1 MIRRLDDGGEGYGS
15 ILTMSA
21 ALVLA
26 VSANAEMVEK
36 TTTTRYSGTIAETS
50 PSTSTII
57 LKEDSPKTVRYIYND
72 RTVWEDASGKTVRME
87 TVRDQPATIFYEKQ
101 GDQMVVTRVITQ
113 KTTQPRVIEQRTTT
127 TMTTE
132 KE

>member
-1 MIRRLDDGGEGYGS
+1 MRKVM
-15 ILTMSA
+15 LTMSA

-36 TTTTRYSGTIAETS
+36 TTTTRYSGTIAETL

-72 RTVWEDASGKTVRME
+72 RTLWEDASGKTVRME

>member
-1 MIRRLDDGGEGYGS
+1 MRKVM
-15 ILTMSA
+15 LTMSA

-87 TVRDQPATIFYEKQ
+87 TVRDQPATILYEKQ
-101 GDQMVVTRVITQ
+101 GDQMIVTKVITQ
-113 KTTQPRVIEQRTTT
+113 KAPEPRVIQQKTTT
-127 TMTTE
+127 TLTTE
-132 KE
+132 TE

>member
-1 MIRRLDDGGEGYGS
+1 MRRV
-15 ILTMSA
+15 ILMTSA

-57 LKEDSPKTVRYIYND
+57 LKEDSPKTVKYIYND

-101 GDQMVVTRVITQ
+101 GDQMVVTKVITQ
-113 KTTQPRVIEQRTTT
+113 KTEQPRVIEQRTTT
-127 TMTTE
+127 TLTTE

>member
-1 MIRRLDDGGEGYGS
+1 MRKVM
-15 ILTMSA
+15 LTMSA

-57 LKEDSPKTVRYIYND
+57 LKEDSPKTVKYIYND

-101 GDQMVVTRVITQ
+101 GDQMVVTKVITQ
-113 KTTQPRVIEQRTTT
+113 KTEQPRVIEQRTTT
-127 TMTTE
+127 TLTTE

>member
-1 MIRRLDDGGEGYGS
+1 MRKV

-36 TTTTRYSGTIAETS
+36 TTTTRYSGTIAETL

>member
-1 MIRRLDDGGEGYGS
+1 MRRV
-15 ILTMSA
+15 ILMTSA

-50 PSTSTII
+50 PATSTII
-57 LKEDSPKTVRYIYND
+57 LKEDSPKTVKYIYND

-101 GDQMVVTRVITQ
+101 GDQMVVTKVITQ
-113 KTTQPRVIEQRTTT
+113 KTEQPRVIEQRTTT
-127 TMTTE
+127 TLTTE

>member
-1 MIRRLDDGGEGYGS
+1 MRKV
-15 ILTMSA
+15 ILMTSA

-36 TTTTRYSGTIAETS
+36 TTTTRYSGTIAETL

-57 LKEDSPKTVRYIYND
+57 LKEDSPKTVKYIYND

-101 GDQMVVTRVITQ
+101 GDQMVVTKVITQ
-113 KTTQPRVIEQRTTT
+113 KTEQPRVIEQRTTT
-127 TMTTE
+127 TLTTE

>member
-1 MIRRLDDGGEGYGS
+1 MRKA
-15 ILTMSA
+15 ILTISA

-57 LKEDSPKTVRYIYND
+57 LKSEDPPKTVRYIYND
-72 RTVWEDASGKTVRME
+72 KTVWEDASGKTVRVE
-87 TVRDQPATIFYEKQ
+87 TVRDQPATILYEKQ
-101 GDQMVVTRVITQ
+101 GDQMIVTKVITQ
-113 KTTQPRVIEQRTTT
+113 KAPEPRVIQQRTTT
-127 TMTTE
+127 TVTTE
-132 KE
+132 TE

>member
-1 MIRRLDDGGEGYGS
+1 MRKVM
-15 ILTMSA
+15 LTMSA

-36 TTTTRYSGTIAETS
+36 TTTTRYSGTIAETL

-57 LKEDSPKTVRYIYND
+57 LKSEDSPKTVKYIYND

-101 GDQMVVTRVITQ
+101 GDQMIVTRVITE
-113 KTTQPRVIEQRTTT
+113 KPAPPKVIEQRTTT
-127 TMTTE
+127 TLTTE
-132 KE
+132 KSD

>member
-1 MIRRLDDGGEGYGS
+1 MRKV

>member
-1 MIRRLDDGGEGYGS
+1 MRKV

-57 LKEDSPKTVRYIYND
+57 LKEDSPKTVRYVYND
-72 RTVWEDASGKTVRME
+72 RTVWEDAAGKTVRME

-101 GDQMVVTRVITQ
+101 GDQMIVTKVITQ
-113 KTTQPRVIEQRTTT
+113 KTTQPRVIEQSTTT

>member
-1 MIRRLDDGGEGYGS
+1 MRKVM
-15 ILTMSA
+15 LTMSA

-36 TTTTRYSGTIAETS
+36 TTTTRYSGTIAETL

>member
-1 MIRRLDDGGEGYGS
+1 MRKV

-26 VSANAEMVEK
+26 VSANAEMVER

>member
-1 MIRRLDDGGEGYGS
+1 MRKVM
-15 ILTMSA
+15 LTMSA

-87 TVRDQPATIFYEKQ
+87 TVRDQPATINRIYPGISAQ
-101 GDQMVVTRVITQ
+101 PM
-113 KTTQPRVIEQRTTT
+113 KTTIAHYLKTIRFKARSILRSLPGLRT
-127 TMTTE
+127 MQFGIGM
-132 KE
+132 

>member
-1 MIRRLDDGGEGYGS
+1 MHKVSLA
-15 ILTMSA
+15 MSA

-87 TVRDQPATIFYEKQ
+87 TVRGQPATIFYEKQ

>member
-1 MIRRLDDGGEGYGS
+1 MRKVM
-15 ILTMSA
+15 LTMSA

-101 GDQMVVTRVITQ
+101 GDQMIVTKVITQ

-127 TMTTE
+127 TMTAE

>member
-1 MIRRLDDGGEGYGS
+1 MRKV
-15 ILTMSA
+15 ILAMSA

-36 TTTTRYSGTIAETS
+36 TTTTRYSGTIVETS

>member
-1 MIRRLDDGGEGYGS
+1 MRKV

-101 GDQMVVTRVITQ
+101 GDQMIVTKVITQ
-113 KTTQPRVIEQRTTT
+113 KTTEPRVIEQRTTT

>member
-1 MIRRLDDGGEGYGS
+1 MRRV
-15 ILTMSA
+15 ILMTSA

-50 PSTSTII
+50 PATSTII
-57 LKEDSPKTVRYIYND
+57 LKSEDSPKTVRYIYND
-72 RTVWEDASGKTVRME
+72 KTVWEDASGKTVRME
-87 TVRDQPATIFYEKQ
+87 TIRDQPVTILYEKQ
-101 GDQMVVTRVITQ
+101 GDQMVVTKVITQ

-127 TMTTE
+127 TLTTE

>member
-1 MIRRLDDGGEGYGS
+1 MRKV
-15 ILTMSA
+15 ILAMSA

>member
-1 MIRRLDDGGEGYGS
+1 MRKVM
-15 ILTMSA
+15 LTMSA

-50 PSTSTII
+50 PATSTII
-57 LKEDSPKTVRYIYND
+57 LKEDSPKTVKYIYND

-101 GDQMVVTRVITQ
+101 GDQMVVTKVITQ
-113 KTTQPRVIEQRTTT
+113 KTEQPRVIEQRTTT
-127 TMTTE
+127 TLTTE

>member
-1 MIRRLDDGGEGYGS
+1 MRKV
-15 ILTMSA
+15 ILAMSA

-101 GDQMVVTRVITQ
+101 GDQMIVTKVITQ

>member
-1 MIRRLDDGGEGYGS
+1 MRKV

-101 GDQMVVTRVITQ
+101 GDQMVVTKVITQ
-113 KTTQPRVIEQRTTT
+113 KTEQPRVIEQRTTT
-127 TMTTE
+127 TLTTE

>member
-1 MIRRLDDGGEGYGS
+1 MRKV

-101 GDQMVVTRVITQ
+101 GDQMIVTKVITQ

>member
-1 MIRRLDDGGEGYGS
+1 MRKV
-15 ILTMSA
+15 ILMTSA

-57 LKEDSPKTVRYIYND
+57 LKEDSPKTVKYIYND

-101 GDQMVVTRVITQ
+101 GDQMVVTKVITQ
-113 KTTQPRVIEQRTTT
+113 KAEQPRVIEQRTTT
-127 TMTTE
+127 TLTTE